1 MVSIAIG
8 RGNNK
13 ERTKKEIN
21 KYESRF
27 GANRNGGF
35 SGTTMTYTISKIA
48 GKFGLSRSTLLYYDK
63 IGLLSPSERTGA
75 DYRIYSDEDYRLME
89 EISRLRNAGIPLR
102 AIKKLAAGSASR
114 RAEILRRRL
123 ADINKEISRLRRQQT
138 FILNLLNDKKMAGST
153 RVLTKEQWI
162 RYLRKAGL
170 DEAGMDRWHAEFET
184 SSPEA
189 HQDFLESLG
198 MPAEEIR
205 LIRERYQ
212 TLSRAFQT
220 KKGSAAR

>member
-1 MVSIAIG
+1 
-8 RGNNK
+8 
-13 ERTKKEIN
+13 
-21 KYESRF
+21 
-27 GANRNGGF
+27 
-35 SGTTMTYTISKIA
+35 MTYTISEIA

-63 IGLLSPSERTGA
+63 IGLLSPKERSGA
-75 DYRIYSDEDYRLME
+75 DYRIYTEQDDQLME

-102 AIKKLAAGSASR
+102 TIKKLVAGGASR
-114 RAEILRRRL
+114 RAEILHRRL
-123 ADINKEISRLRRQQT
+123 ADINDEISRLRQQQS

-162 RYLRKAGL
+162 KYLRKAGL
-170 DEAGMDRWHAEFET
+170 DEAGMDRWHTEFEM

-198 MPAEEIR
+198 LPAQEIR

-212 TLSRAFQT
+212 KLSRPPRK
-220 KKGSAAR
+220 KKGSAAK